1 MNDSLDAFVQ
11 SLQSSIDEETKE
23 DWGEIAFQRWK
34 HPLFVGVLP
43 SADGTGSLRGDCGDR
58 ITVYLKFDGSV
69 VAKAA
74 FQTDGCGPS
83 LICGSFAAEK
93 ALGKT
98 AEEILDITGEAIL
111 ADVGGLPEDHEH
123 CAFLAAAS
131 LRAAVDDHM
140 ARQIRQGR
148 AQAE

>member
-1 MNDSLDAFVQ
+1 MNDSLDAFVR
-11 SLQSSIDEETKE
+11 SLQSSIDEETKR
-23 DWGEIAFQRWK
+23 DWGEIAYGRWK
-34 HPLFVGVLP
+34 NPLFVGEIP
-43 SADGTGSLRGDCGDR
+43 NADGTGSLRGDCGDR

-69 VAKAA
+69 VAEAA

-140 ARQIRQGR
+140 ARQVRSGR
-148 AQAE
+148 AT